1 MYRLSP
7 FPSLSATFYKT
18 LLRGRN
24 LHSKRLLSAVLLC
37 MAQLSDFY
45 RHQAKLFQIY
55 NFVLQFRIPFKAP
68 KVEYQGKNTCKL
80 IENVSILMI
89 TILLEN

>member
-1 MYRLSP
+1 MFWKIQDICYQIVSTV
-7 FPSLSATFYKT
+7 TFSQSQCHVLQHIIT
-18 LLRGRN
+18 RN

-55 NFVLQFRIPFKAP
+55 NFVQHYFNS
-68 KVEYQGKNTCKL
+68 ESY
-80 IENVSILMI
+80 
-89 TILLEN
+89 